1 MLVKV
6 IVMAVG
12 LGLASANYL
21 QMSYSSGTD
30 CQKEVANNNVE
41 EKFQNE
47 SLMLQDPDLGDTA
60 EVLGFDESELSKS
73 MKKEVQSLKSFD
85 VFVFT

>member
-30 CQKEVANNNVE
+30 CQNEVANNFLKTDKCISVPSNPSSSSAMTCAVISALAATSA
-41 EKFQNE
+41 K
-47 SLMLQDPDLGDTA
+47 LVMLIPSP
-60 EVLGFDESELSKS
+60 E
-73 MKKEVQSLKSFD
+73 
-85 VFVFT
+85 